1 MWAQSQKPRAYHFL
15 SGFGSQSEK
24 QLRPANLQTWA
35 YAIHNGVFSLIG
47 PVSDMTYY
55 SAVLFGLYC
64 VVGHL
69 HVQHVHMMQRCTL
82 KDTTDVSV
90 TVCRYVG
97 QESLSQC
104 KGDPIVRGNFMKT
117 GHYWQQYHAMISCCS
132 RTSSGSTLYT
142 WRFESPKLLR
152 LTHAMFFSYCG
163 RVELSGAGWYSATW
177 LGQ

>member
-1 MWAQSQKPRAYHFL
+1 MQYTTECFQ
-15 SGFGSQSEK
+15 E
-24 QLRPANLQTWA
+24 
-35 YAIHNGVFSLIG
+35 IG

-97 QESLSQC
+97 QESE
-104 KGDPIVRGNFMKT
+104 KDTKT
-117 GHYWQQYHAMISCCS
+117 S
-132 RTSSGSTLYT
+132 
-142 WRFESPKLLR
+142 
-152 LTHAMFFSYCG
+152 
-163 RVELSGAGWYSATW
+163 
-177 LGQ
+177 